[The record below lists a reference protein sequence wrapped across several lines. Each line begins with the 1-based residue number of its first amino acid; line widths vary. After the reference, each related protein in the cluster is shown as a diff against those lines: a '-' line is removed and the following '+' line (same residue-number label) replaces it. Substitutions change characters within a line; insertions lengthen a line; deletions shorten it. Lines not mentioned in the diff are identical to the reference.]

1 MWSNEYLISIDTEK
15 VIGISKF
22 SQEVNLVELSTP
34 AADLAEKGIFFH
46 LNLIA

>member
-1 MWSNEYLISIDTEK
+1 MWSDEYLISIDTEEA
-15 VIGISKF
+15 IGTSQL

-46 LNLIA
+46 LNFKV